1 MINFSKEKW
10 SRLSKVHLMPCRIF
24 VLLLGIKSFS
34 HKGGVVADEK
44 PIIERRKHKRFT
56 VRAGASVT
64 FVPYFSKQGQIVDI
78 SEGGLAFRYI
88 SGGKGPWR
96 GFIAILIDRIDL
108 FATFQVVL
116 AHNGTTR
123 IVDIDNTGLFHYQV
137 MRVFEVFVLN
147 DDGAFA

>member
-1 MINFSKEKW
+1 
-10 SRLSKVHLMPCRIF
+10 
-24 VLLLGIKSFS
+24 LLGIKSFS

-108 FATFQVVL
+108 FLKDVPFK
-116 AHNGTTR
+116 
-123 IVDIDNTGLFHYQV
+123 IVFDFKIKRVNFFGV
-137 MRVFEVFVLN
+137 KSMRRCGGKFGDLTSAQTAKLEYFIKNYTLLSKM
-147 DDGAFA
+147 